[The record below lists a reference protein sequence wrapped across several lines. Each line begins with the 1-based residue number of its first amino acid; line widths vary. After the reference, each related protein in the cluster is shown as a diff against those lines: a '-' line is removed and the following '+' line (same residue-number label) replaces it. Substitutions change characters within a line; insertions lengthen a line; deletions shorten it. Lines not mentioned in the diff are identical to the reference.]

1 MKIDQQTYARLEDRL
16 RMAVVMTRS
25 RAASGGMPTPSGSSM
40 ASSSPFS
47 GNERYSHVGTPFS
60 INRDLSRVAMG
71 VAFPSSPNSSNRLNF
86 GIAETSPDRMS
97 IPPPSPCHS
106 GTVNQRRSSSEPE
119 IWTNVPLLGTPPV
132 TGSRPSNTFT
142 GFAQEQALPS
152 ENPQWHQNA
161 SPQTPNYTTGNPS
174 SQQLCVQHKSDVSH
188 VPSFLMS
195 NPQPS
200 PDAMAQQIRR
210 LQAELQALSQFV
222 IPAQA
227 DPAAM
232 KAPMPDSQHHSMVH
246 PSTHVRPIISSGVN
260 AMNRFRVTERS
271 SSPLPVQA
279 TSTPA
284 HSVTPQQN
292 LVSNKSGKR
301 TQRQQ
306 SRNHIQQRQYEQPRT
321 ATHQHHHQYYQP
333 GQSDPMHSVSHG
345 TLDDNFYG
353 ITATD
358 GYSNPSNESD
368 WNEMLSM
375 GETSAQGPQIGMSS
389 DATPVDYM
397 SNEYMARF
405 QDSDVLV
412 EDNTDI
418 NAESAADDA
427 GGAQPFAN

>member
-1 MKIDQQTYARLEDRL
+1 MTIDQQTYARLEDRL

-60 INRDLSRVAMG
+60 INRDLSRVAMAA
-71 VAFPSSPNSSNRLNF
+71 AFPSSPNSSNRLNF
-86 GIAETSPDRMS
+86 GVAETPPDRMS
-97 IPPPSPCHS
+97 IPPPSSPCHS
-106 GTVNQRRSSSEPE
+106 GVVNQRPSSSDPE
-119 IWTNVPLLGTPPV
+119 SWTSAPLLGTPPV
-132 TGSRPSNTFT
+132 TGSQPSNAFT
-142 GFAQEQALPS
+142 GFAQEPQALPS
-152 ENPQWHQNA
+152 ENRQWHQNA
-161 SPQTPNYTTGNPS
+161 SPQTPNFTAEYPS
-174 SQQLCVQHKSDVSH
+174 SQQLRVQHNSNVSR

-195 NPQPS
+195 NQLSS
-200 PDAMAQQIRR
+200 PDAIAQEVKR
-210 LQAELQALSQFV
+210 LQADIQALSQLV
-222 IPAQA
+222 IPTHT
-227 DPAAM
+227 DPAVLR
-232 KAPMPDSQHHSMVH
+232 APMPGAQHPSMVH
-246 PSTHVRPIISSGVN
+246 PSTHTTPIVSSGAN
-260 AMNRFRVTERS
+260 AMNRFRRTERS
-271 SSPLPVQA
+271 SSPMPLQA

-292 LVSNKSGKR
+292 LVSNRSGKR

-306 SRNHIQQRQYEQPRT
+306 SRSHIQQQQYEQPRT
-321 ATHQHHHQYYQP
+321 ANHHQQYYQP
-333 GQSDPMHSVSHG
+333 GPSDAMHSASRG

-368 WNEMLSM
+368 WKGMLSM
-375 GETSAQGPQIGMSS
+375 GGTSAQGQQIGMSS

-405 QDSDVLV
+405 QDPDVLV
-412 EDNTDI
+412 EDKTDI
-418 NAESAADDA
+418 NAESAADNA